1 MNAHIRSRLLMT
13 LLFCVAACGGGAN
26 SVMNGNTQAGSSSV
40 PSAGTA
46 AGTPVQMPAAGGS
59 GAAVQ
64 AGQSGTISSPGSAG
78 NAAPAT
84 AGSHAGVAASGSGGM
99 AAAGVGGASAPV
111 AGGAAGNVAAGGTGA
126 PATGDCDRA
135 CLIGM
140 MQMYLDAV
148 VAHDPTKVPISST
161 VKMTDNG
168 VAAKPGDG
176 LWKTATALDK
186 DKRLDFADP
195 VMKNVGTHVV
205 VSEGSSPVMY
215 LVRLKVEGMQLTEIE
230 TMTVRRANAANS
242 FFTPDNLKPQP
253 VFLQMPD
260 PGKRMTRDQLMMLQE
275 EYLDYLEGKK
285 TGSQI
290 PFDAKCARYEN
301 GVQTASGAAFTT
313 QSWSFQVTRRILVID
328 EEAGITFGMFP
339 FMQSASPLVVGEA
352 FKMMDNKIMMIQAIM
367 SYMPVGDWK

>member
-1 MNAHIRSRLLMT
+1 MNASIRPRLT
-13 LLFCVAACGGGAN
+13 VALLICVAACGGGAN
-26 SVMNGNTQAGSSSV
+26 SVVNGNARAGSSSV

-46 AGTPVQMPAAGGS
+46 AGMPVQTPAGGS
-59 GAAVQ
+59 PSLGAQ
-64 AGQSGTISSPGSAG
+64 AGQSGTLASSGTAG
-78 NAAPAT
+78 TSGLAV
-84 AGSHAGVAASGSGGM
+84 AGSHAGVGASGSGGV
-99 AAAGVGGASAPV
+99 AAAGAGGAGVPV
-111 AGGAAGNVAAGGTGA
+111 AGGAAGNAAAAGAAA
-126 PATGDCDRA
+126 PPTDCDRA
-135 CLIGM
+135 CLLKV
-140 MQMYLDAV
+140 MQSYLDAL
-148 VAHDPTKVPISST
+148 VAHDPTKVPISPM

-195 VMKNVGTHVV
+195 VTKNVATHVV
-205 VSEGSSPVMY
+205 VNEGTSPAMY

-260 PGKRMTRDQLMMLQE
+260 PAKRMTRDQLMMLQE
-275 EYLDYLEGKK
+275 DYLDYLEGKK
-285 TGSQI
+285 NGSQV
-290 PFDAKCARYEN
+290 PFDAMCARYEN
-301 GVQTASGAAFTT
+301 GVATASGAAFKT

-339 FMQSASPLVVGEA
+339 FMQSANPLVVGEA